1 MKFKDKKLNKFIKIK
16 NYIFGTF
23 LILVSL
29 VTCISVFSYNEND
42 PSFNNISTY
51 KNIQNYLGTFG
62 SYLADLVL
70 QLIGLSSIIL
80 SILFIILGFNI
91 IVNKTI
97 YNKIQKILACIGV
110 LISSSILLNDFVI
123 SQYCANDKCG
133 GLLGNFFSSYVFYDT
148 PEYSIAILFS
158 LIFIISLSYLI
169 DIRKNWWL
177 VNFAKLYRLFKN
189 IIKYIIRGIIFLF
202 KLFTTKSFRIS
213 LIKFFTRNKGEY
225 IFVDDE
231 ECKDDENEEKNMD
244 NKIQYNNKENIPYE
258 DGDIDNLKNKKESNT
273 LFSLFKN
280 KKDTKKNIEK
290 QLDDT
295 ITKKIIEKNSLDVR
309 KYTKYKLPTINL
321 LSKNK
326 NNNKVSVSREEL
338 LEQSKQLIK
347 VLKDFGVKGE
357 MLGVRAGPIITL
369 HEFEPSAGTKS
380 SRVIGLSDDIAR
392 SMSAVSARISVI
404 PGKNAMGIELPNK
417 QRETIYIRD
426 LLESNEYK
434 NSKAQLPLIIGSDIG
449 GDAVVYDLAKMP
461 HLLVAGTT
469 GSGKSVAIN
478 TMITSLLYKMTPDQC
493 KFIMIDPKMLE
504 LSVYEGI
511 PHLLTPVVTEP
522 TKAITAL
529 RWVCREMEDRYR
541 VMASL
546 GVRNIA
552 GYNEK
557 LNNAIKNGTK
567 LTRKVQTG
575 FDTETDEPLYEDKEI
590 EEREMPYIVVIV
602 DEMADLMITA
612 GKEIEASIQRI
623 AQKARAAGIHIIMA
637 TQRPSVDVITGV
649 IKANFPTRM
658 SFQVV
663 SKIDSRTILGEQG
676 AEQLLGMG
684 DMLFMAGGGKIIRA
698 HGPFV
703 SDDEV
708 EKIVNFIKSQG
719 FEPNYVNEVL
729 KSDEYID
736 DNVDNDNFDDDSYG
750 GDKDKALFQQ
760 ALAIIKRDKKCSISY
775 IQRQLRIG
783 YNKAANII
791 EEMERKGI
799 LSSPGNTGKREILI
813 DNDDE

>member
-1 MKFKDKKLNKFIKIK
+1 MKFKDSKLTTFLRTK
-16 NYIFGTF
+16 NYLFGIFW
-23 LILVSL
+23 ILVSITIF
-29 VTCISVFSYNEND
+29 VSVFSYSEND
-42 PSFNNISTY
+42 PSFNNISTN
-51 KNIQNYLGTFG
+51 KEIHNYLGTFG
-62 SYLADLVL
+62 SYFADLLV
-70 QLIGLSSIIL
+70 QLIGMVSVLIGLVFFILGIKIIL
-80 SILFIILGFNI
+80 
-91 IVNKTI
+91 NKII
-97 YNKIQKILACIGV
+97 YNKLQKFLSFFGI
-110 LISSSILLNDFVI
+110 LISSSIIFDNLLTCK
-123 SQYCANDKCG
+123 YCEFGKCG
-133 GLLGNFFSSYVFYDT
+133 GILGKFFSESVYYDA
-148 PEYSIAILFS
+148 PQYSIIALC
-158 LIFIISLSYLI
+158 LIIFLISLSYFI

-177 VNFAKLYRLFKN
+177 VKTAKIYRLCKS
-189 IIKYIIRGIIFLF
+189 IIKFILNAIKFFF
-202 KLFTTKSFRIS
+202 KLFTTKSFRLS
-213 LIKFFTRNKGEY
+213 LRNIFTKNKGKY
-225 IFVDDE
+225 VLVE
-231 ECKDDENEEKNMD
+231 EEDGEDKETIGEDSTSNDILKQKKEKKLFSLFIKNENKKEEK
-244 NKIQYNNKENIPYE
+244 KKNKENIE
-258 DGDIDNLKNKKESNT
+258 KIKIKT
-273 LFSLFKN
+273 
-280 KKDTKKNIEK
+280 EK
-290 QLDDT
+290 QDKYILPN
-295 ITKKIIEKNSLDVR
+295 ISL
-309 KYTKYKLPTINL
+309 L
-321 LSKNK
+321 NK
-326 NNNKVSVSREEL
+326 NNNKNKISISRDEL
-338 LEQSKQLIK
+338 LEQSKKLIG

-357 MLGVRAGPIITL
+357 MISVKAGPIITL

-380 SRVIGLSDDIAR
+380 SRVIGLADDIAR
-392 SMSAVSARISVI
+392 SMSATSARISVI
-404 PGKNAMGIELPNK
+404 PGKNAMGVELPNK
-417 QRETIYIRD
+417 QRETIFIRD
-426 LLESNEYK
+426 LLESNEYN
-434 NSKAQLPLIIGSDIG
+434 NSKAQLPIIIGSDIAG
-449 GDAVVYDLAKMP
+449 EAVIADLAKMP

-522 TKAITAL
+522 LKAITAL
-529 RWVCREMEDRYR
+529 KWVCREMEDRYR
-541 VMASL
+541 IMASL
-546 GVRNIA
+546 GVRNIT

-567 LTRKVQTG
+567 LTRRVQVG
-575 FDTETDEPLYEDKEI
+575 FDSETDEPIYEEKEI
-590 EEREMPYIVVIV
+590 EEKEMPYIVVIV

-719 FEPNYVNEVL
+719 FKPNYVDEVL
-729 KSDEYID
+729 KNDGEFSSDDVSSGSNSGLDEID
-736 DNVDNDNFDDDSYG
+736 GEKNLY
-750 GDKDKALFQQ
+750 QQ
-760 ALAIIKRDKKCSISY
+760 ALNIIKRDRKCSISY

-791 EEMERKGI
+791 EEMERDGI

-813 DNDDE
+813 KDDDK

>member
-1 MKFKDKKLNKFIKIK
+1 MKFKDKKLSKFAKIK

-23 LILVSL
+23 LILFSISV
-29 VTCISVFSYNEND
+29 CISVFSYNEND
-42 PSFNNISTY
+42 PSFNNVSTY
-51 KNIQNYLGTFG
+51 DKVKNYLGYFG
-62 SYLADLVL
+62 SYLSDLLL
-70 QLIGLSSIIL
+70 QLIGLSSVL
-80 SILFIILGFNI
+80 LAILFFILGYKIIFNK
-91 IVNKTI
+91 VI
-97 YNKIQKILACIGV
+97 YNKWQKVLAFFGV
-110 LISSSILLNDFVI
+110 LISSSIILNDFATSSFCDI
-123 SQYCANDKCG
+123 NKCG
-133 GLLGNFFSSYVFYDT
+133 GLLGNFLSNYIFFNVPQYAMV
-148 PEYSIAILFS
+148 ILFS
-158 LIFIISLSYLI
+158 LILMISLSYLI

-177 VNFAKLYRLFKN
+177 VKFAKIYRLLKN
-189 IIKYIIRGIIFLF
+189 IIKFILHGIAFLF
-202 KLFTTKSFRIS
+202 RLFTTKSFRMS
-213 LIKFFTRNKGEY
+213 LVRFFTRDKGEY
-225 IFVDDE
+225 VFIDDE
-231 ECKDDENEEKNMD
+231 EDNNEDKEE
-244 NKIQYNNKENIPYE
+244 ENIEKQVNE
-258 DGDIDNLKNKKESNT
+258 DEDDFENIRRNKKDKT
-273 LFSLFKN
+273 LFSLFGKKKELENDFDKN
-280 KKDTKKNIEK
+280 KNLEELNSFNKELDKPKLNI
-290 QLDDT
+290 
-295 ITKKIIEKNSLDVR
+295 R
-309 KYTKYKLPTINL
+309 KYAKYKLPTLSL

-326 NNNKVSVSREEL
+326 NNKISITKEEL
-338 LEQSKQLIK
+338 LEQSQKLIN

-357 MLGVRAGPIITL
+357 MLNVRAGPIITL

-392 SMSAVSARISVI
+392 SMSATSARISVI

-417 QRETIYIRD
+417 ERETIYIRD

-434 NSKAQLPLIIGSDIG
+434 NSKAQLPIIIGSDIG

-541 VMASL
+541 IMASL

-557 LNNAIKNGTK
+557 LNNAIKNNTK
-567 LTRKVQTG
+567 LTRRVQTG
-575 FDTETDEPLYEDKEI
+575 FDIETDEPIYEEKEI
-590 EEREMPYIVVIV
+590 EEKEMPYIVVIV

-676 AEQLLGMG
+676 AEQLLGLG

-729 KSDEYID
+729 KSDEYIE
-736 DNVDNDNFDDDSYG
+736 DNDNDDNNG
-750 GDKDKALFQQ
+750 GYSDDLFPEDKDKALFQQ

-813 DNDDE
+813 DDKDE

>member
-1 MKFKDKKLNKFIKIK
+1 MKFKDSKLTTFSRTK
-16 NYIFGTF
+16 NYLFGIFW
-23 LILVSL
+23 ILVSITIF
-29 VTCISVFSYNEND
+29 VSVFSYSEND
-42 PSFNNISTY
+42 PSFNNISTH
-51 KNIQNYLGTFG
+51 KEIHNYLGAFG
-62 SYLADLVL
+62 SYFADLLV
-70 QLIGLSSIIL
+70 QLIGMVSALIGLVFFILGIKIIL
-80 SILFIILGFNI
+80 
-91 IVNKTI
+91 NKII
-97 YNKIQKILACIGV
+97 YNKLQKFLSFFGI
-110 LISSSILLNDFVI
+110 LISSSIIFDNLLTCK
-123 SQYCANDKCG
+123 YCEFGKCG
-133 GLLGNFFSSYVFYDT
+133 GILGKFFSESVYYDA
-148 PEYSIAILFS
+148 PQYSIIALC
-158 LIFIISLSYLI
+158 LIIFLISLSYFI

-177 VNFAKLYRLFKN
+177 VKTAKIYRLCKS
-189 IIKYIIRGIIFLF
+189 IIKFILNAIKFFF
-202 KLFTTKSFRIS
+202 KLLTTKSFRLS
-213 LIKFFTRNKGEY
+213 LRNIFTKNKGEY
-225 IFVDDE
+225 VLVE
-231 ECKDDENEEKNMD
+231 DENEEDKETIEEDSTSNDILPQKKEKKLFSLFIKNK
-244 NKIQYNNKENIPYE
+244 NKKEEKKKNKENIEKIKIKVKKQDEYILP
-258 DGDIDNLKNKKESNT
+258 DI
-273 LFSLFKN
+273 SL
-280 KKDTKKNIEK
+280 
-290 QLDDT
+290 L
-295 ITKKIIEKNSLDVR
+295 
-309 KYTKYKLPTINL
+309 
-321 LSKNK
+321 NK
-326 NNNKVSVSREEL
+326 NNNKNKISISRDEL
-338 LEQSKQLIK
+338 LEQSKKLIS

-357 MLGVRAGPIITL
+357 MISVKAGPIITL

-380 SRVIGLSDDIAR
+380 SRVIGLADDIAR
-392 SMSAVSARISVI
+392 SMSAISARISVI
-404 PGKNAMGIELPNK
+404 PGKNAMGVELPNK
-417 QRETIYIRD
+417 QRETIFIRD

-434 NSKAQLPLIIGSDIG
+434 NSKAQLPIIIGSDIAG
-449 GDAVVYDLAKMP
+449 EAVIADLAKMP

-522 TKAITAL
+522 LKAITAL
-529 RWVCREMEDRYR
+529 KWVCREMEDRYR
-541 VMASL
+541 IMASL

-567 LTRKVQTG
+567 LTRRVQVG
-575 FDTETDEPLYEDKEI
+575 FDSETDEPIYEEKEI
-590 EEREMPYIVVIV
+590 EEKEMPYIVVIV

-708 EKIVNFIKSQG
+708 EKSVNFIKSQG
-719 FEPNYVNEVL
+719 FKPNYVDEVL
-729 KSDEYID
+729 KNDDEFSSDDVDSGSNSDLDEID
-736 DNVDNDNFDDDSYG
+736 GEKNLY
-750 GDKDKALFQQ
+750 QQ
-760 ALAIIKRDKKCSISY
+760 ALNIIKRDRKCSISY

-791 EEMERKGI
+791 EEMERDGI

-813 DNDDE
+813 KDDSK

>member
-1 MKFKDKKLNKFIKIK
+1 MKFKNKKLTFLKRTK
-16 NYIFGTF
+16 NYFFGIFWIF
-23 LILVSL
+23 ISIVMFVSL
-29 VTCISVFSYNEND
+29 LSYNEND
-42 PSFNNISTY
+42 ISFNNVSTEL
-51 KNIQNYLGTFG
+51 KVNNYLGKFG
-62 SYLADLVL
+62 SYTADLLV
-70 QLIGLSSIIL
+70 QIFGLSS
-80 SILFIILGFNI
+80 LFFAGLFLILGFK
-91 IVNKTI
+91 VFFNKTI
-97 YNKIQKILACIGV
+97 YNKWQKF
-110 LISSSILLNDFVI
+110 ISFL
-123 SQYCANDKCG
+123 
-133 GLLGNFFSSYVFYDT
+133 GL
-148 PEYSIAILFS
+148 
-158 LIFIISLSYLI
+158 IISLSVVFDISFVSKKCDLSYCGGLFGSFFVDTLYYIPSYMLI
-169 DIRKNWWL
+169 LFSAFIFFISISFFLDIRKNWWL
-177 VNFAKLYRLFKN
+177 VKSARFYRFAKSIF
-189 IIKYIIRGIIFLF
+189 RGIFSFIAFVF
-202 KLFTTKSFRIS
+202 KLLTTKNFRNSIKIFFINMFNKRKGDFV
-213 LIKFFTRNKGEY
+213 LIEEEENVANNNDTDNVENINSKVDKNKFFGLFTKKEKRPIE
-225 IFVDDE
+225 IEQLVE
-231 ECKDDENEEKNMD
+231 EPKKSIVKKDKNE
-244 NKIQYNNKENIPYE
+244 
-258 DGDIDNLKNKKESNT
+258 NKKQNFYILPNT
-273 LFSLFKN
+273 LIL
-280 KKDTKKNIEK
+280 
-290 QLDDT
+290 
-295 ITKKIIEKNSLDVR
+295 
-309 KYTKYKLPTINL
+309 
-321 LSKNK
+321 NK
-326 NNNKVSVSREEL
+326 NTGKSKVLISKDEL
-338 LEQSKQLIK
+338 MEQSERLIK

-357 MLGVRAGPIITL
+357 MLGAKAGPIITL

-392 SMSAVSARISVI
+392 SMSAVSTRISVI
-404 PGKNAMGIELPNK
+404 PGRNAMGIELPNK

-426 LLESNEYK
+426 LLESSEYK
-434 NSKAQLPLIIGSDIG
+434 NNHVSLPIIIGSNIG
-449 GDAVVYDLAKMP
+449 GDAIVADLAKMP

-478 TMITSLLYKMTPDQC
+478 TMITSLLYKMTPEQC

-522 TKAITAL
+522 IKAITAL
-529 RWVCREMEDRYR
+529 KWVCREMEDRYR
-541 VMASL
+541 IMASL

-557 LNNAIKNGTK
+557 LNNAIKNNTK
-567 LTRKVQTG
+567 LTRRIQTG
-575 FDTETDEPLYEDKEI
+575 FDSETDEPIYEEREI
-590 EEREMPYIVVIV
+590 EKKEMPYIVVIV

-719 FEPNYVNEVL
+719 FEPNYVDEVL
-729 KSDEYID
+729 KNDDEFSESDS
-736 DNVDNDNFDDDSYG
+736 DSSDTNSD
-750 GDKDKALFQQ
+750 GDLFGYDGEKDLYKQ
-760 ALAIIKRDKKCSISY
+760 ALAIVKKDKKCSISY

-791 EEMERKGI
+791 EEMEKNGV
-799 LSSPGNTGKREILI
+799 LSSPSNTGKREILI
-813 DNDDE
+813 KDDE